1 MIKSLTK
8 AILTKG
14 FEFMKTG
21 NKNSA
26 LFKKD
31 KHYLIYHRDF
41 STTIF
46 NHKSEIKFD
55 GWIETEEE
63 LNTILKTIKL

>member
-46 NHKSEIKFD
+46 NR
-55 GWIETEEE
+55 
-63 LNTILKTIKL
+63 